1 MKTVLDHLALK
12 TIPLFSG
19 LEEEELKK
27 IAMLFSVRIYQ
38 RDAAIVSYGDPANE
52 FFLIKH
58 GVVRV
63 YRLNESG
70 EQVVLAILGGGDFFG
85 EMGLFTDSLRTAW
98 VNAMTAI
105 NLYVMQKADF
115 RALLMSFPELCWK
128 MLGMLSQRLIKSDE
142 QLENLA
148 CLNVEERL
156 QKALGML
163 AQEFGYSEGVC
174 RVIPLKISHRLLG
187 EMTGTSRE
195 SVTRA
200 LGRLEKKGWLTRGND
215 KMILRGP
222 SS

>member
-1 MKTVLDHLALK
+1 
-12 TIPLFSG
+12 
-19 LEEEELKK
+19 
-27 IAMLFSVRIYQ
+27 
-38 RDAAIVSYGDPANE
+38 
-52 FFLIKH
+52 
-58 GVVRV
+58 
-63 YRLNESG
+63 
-70 EQVVLAILGGGDFFG
+70 
-85 EMGLFTDSLRTAW
+85 
-98 VNAMTAI
+98 
-105 NLYVMQKADF
+105 
-115 RALLMSFPELCWK
+115 
-128 MLGMLSQRLIKSDE
+128 QRLIKSDE